1 MGAARNATG
10 NAVSLFNLSLA
21 YEAMRMRVRMAEDQV
36 RDFSELSAQYF
47 LEDNEGAKEFL
58 VEVAKMH
65 REDHPIVN
73 ADTGPNTGDKQCP

>member
-1 MGAARNATG
+1 M
-10 NAVSLFNLSLA
+10 SLVNLSLA

-47 LEDNEGAKEFL
+47 LESNAGAKEFL

-73 ADTGPNTGDKQCP
+73 PDQQPNTGNA